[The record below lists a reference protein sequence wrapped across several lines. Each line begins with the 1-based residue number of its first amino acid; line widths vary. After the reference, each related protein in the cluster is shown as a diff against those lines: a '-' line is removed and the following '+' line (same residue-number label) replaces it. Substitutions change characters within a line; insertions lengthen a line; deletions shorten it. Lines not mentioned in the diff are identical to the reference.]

1 MADGE
6 AVDFRHVFRG
16 EIDSINKRRP
26 KDGQITLEDE
36 TLGDTPL
43 IASDGTTPLRPTEKS
58 NVIGLALSG
67 GGVRSAAFCLGTL
80 QGLENAKVLDRVDYL
95 STVSGGGY
103 IGSSLSSGM
112 TATGGH
118 FPFKSY
124 LSEDESP
131 SLQHIRD
138 YSNYLFPEGAVDV
151 LRNVSVYARG
161 LMANIVLVLPFLL
174 LGAAVTIFSKPFA
187 SVKSGPNIAG
197 IVKIPNYFGLDHFV
211 ISTYLALTLLAALIL
226 WGILKSA
233 FAKRNVEVPGHA
245 MKWTGYL
252 ILVLIGSAFCE
263 FQPFIL
269 DAMFDLA
276 QTSLMASF
284 VAWIK
289 SIILV
294 LTPVAAAIAFVA
306 RKFGE
311 VIKSS
316 LESEKLRD
324 QIPGY
329 LAKLSVYVAGAIVPL
344 LIWLAYLQFS
354 YWGICLDEICRYERA
369 PDWLSNLASHFPGDM
384 TPSWLG
390 QAPHKIAWLYIAVSA
405 ICLVIAMFLRPNA
418 NSLHPLYRDRLS
430 KAFIFQPA
438 KIVKRNKNGDQPPLA
453 ALPMKLSGLSEADS
467 PYHLI
472 NTALNVQNSKTIN
485 RRGRNADFFLFSRN
499 FVGSKATGY
508 APTAAME
515 AAMPTLDLA
524 TAMAASGAAASSNM
538 GSASIKPLTA
548 TLALLNIR
556 LGYWLR
562 NPREVKTGSRWNRL
576 ANFYFLFEMFGLLN
590 EKRRSV
596 YITDG
601 GHIENLG
608 IYELLR
614 RRCKVIIA
622 VDAEADAQMA
632 FGSFNV
638 LERYALIDLGVR
650 IDLPWQPIANATKE
664 IGGQIDKTGDCE
676 KRLGPHV
683 AVGEISY
690 PGNRKGILIYIKS
703 SLTGD
708 ENDYVFHYKKR
719 YGAFPHETTADQL
732 FSEEQFEAYRALG
745 FHAANRFFD
754 RRDHFAHLDA
764 KQNKCVGD
772 QMDYLDKLF
781 PVTSAPDPCWPR
793 DHATFAAW
801 VAADTK
807 AAEEAATKKAADVAL
822 AATRLAS
829 AVETAA
835 AAMAVKPSRA
845 DSPAG

>member
-1 MADGE
+1 MADSE
-6 AVDFRHVFRG
+6 AVDFRDVFRS

-26 KDGQITLEDE
+26 KGEQIALEDE
-36 TLGDTPL
+36 ALGDTKL
-43 IASDGTTPLRPTEKS
+43 TASDGTTPLRPTEES
-58 NVIGLALSG
+58 NVTGLALSG
-67 GGVRSAAFCLGTL
+67 GGVRSAAFCLGAL
-80 QGLENAKVLDRVDYL
+80 QGLEKAKVLDRVDYL

-174 LGAAVTIFSKPFA
+174 LGAAITIFSKPFA
-187 SVKSGPNIAG
+187 SVRSRPNIAG
-197 IVKIPNYFGLDHFV
+197 IVEIPNYLGLDHFV
-211 ISTYLALTLLAALIL
+211 ISTYLALTLLAALLL

-233 FAKRNVEVPGHA
+233 FAMRNVEVPNRA
-245 MKWTGYL
+245 MRWIGYL
-252 ILVLIGSAFCE
+252 ILILIGSVFCE

-276 QTSLMASF
+276 QTSLLASF

-289 SIILV
+289 GIILV
-294 LTPVAAAIAFVA
+294 LTPVAAVIAFVA

-329 LAKLSVYVAGAIVPL
+329 LAKISVYVAGAIVPL
-344 LIWLAYLQFS
+344 LMWLAYLQFS
-354 YWGICLDEICRYERA
+354 YWGICLDGLCRYEQA
-369 PDWLSNLASHFPGDM
+369 PDWLSNLASHFPGER
-384 TPSWLG
+384 TPSWPG
-390 QAPHKIAWLYIAVSA
+390 QAAHKIAWLYIAIST
-405 ICLVIAMFLRPNA
+405 ICLAIAMFLRPNA

-430 KAFIFQPA
+430 KAFIFRPA
-438 KIVKRNKNGDQPPLA
+438 KVVMRNKNGDQPPLA
-453 ALPMKLSGLSEADS
+453 ALPIKLSGLSEADS

-472 NTALNVQNSKTIN
+472 NTALNVQNSKAIN

-562 NPREVKTGSRWNRL
+562 NPRQVKTGSRWNRV
-576 ANFYFLFEMFGLLN
+576 ANFYFLLEMFGLLN

-622 VDAEADAQMA
+622 VDAEADGQLA

-650 IDLPWQPIANATKE
+650 IDLPWQAITNTTKE
-664 IGGQIDKTGDCE
+664 IGKQIDDTGDSE
-676 KRLGPHV
+676 KRTGPHV

-690 PGNRKGILIYIKS
+690 PGGRKGTLIYIKS

-708 ENDYVFHYKKR
+708 ENDYIFHYKKR

-732 FSEEQFEAYRALG
+732 FSEEQFESYRALG
-745 FHAANRFFD
+745 FHASYRFFD
-754 RRDHFAHLDA
+754 RRDRFAHLDL
-764 KQNKCVGD
+764 KQNPCVGD
-772 QMDYLDKLF
+772 QMDFLEKLF
-781 PVTSAPDPCWPR
+781 PVTSTPDPCFPR
-793 DHATFAAW
+793 EHTTFAAW

-807 AAEEAATKKAADVAL
+807 KAEEDKTKKTADMGL
-822 AATRLAS
+822 AATRLAA

-835 AAMAVKPSRA
+835 TAMTERPSRA
-845 DSPAG
+845 NT